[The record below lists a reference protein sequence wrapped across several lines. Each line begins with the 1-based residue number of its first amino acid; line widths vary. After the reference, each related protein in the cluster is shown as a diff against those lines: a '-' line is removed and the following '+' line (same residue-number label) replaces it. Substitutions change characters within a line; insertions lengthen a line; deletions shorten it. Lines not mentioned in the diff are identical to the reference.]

1 MSSIVWCG
9 SGKRTPTKA
18 TDCFSCSQRWGFRAW
33 ENAHQK
39 GMLSTDGSFIGIC
52 YFMMSD
58 EKDTEVL
65 DTALLLFERSLRK
78 IFGGSFLDLGKWL
91 NIQMPL
97 KKKKKWGG
105 KYYKTALWSS
115 KKPGTFTHCHSRHN
129 NRTPSPT
136 DEKEQVLLYA
146 LEHIIS
152 LKYKCLFHFILT
164 YVGLMRKG
172 KGYSLT
178 FGSLQQEA

>member
-1 MSSIVWCG
+1 M
-9 SGKRTPTKA
+9 R
-18 TDCFSCSQRWGFRAW
+18 FSCLRKCSS
-33 ENAHQK
+33 K
-39 GMLSTDGSFIGIC
+39 GDAKHLWKF
-52 YFMMSD
+52 YRH
-58 EKDTEVL
+58 
-65 DTALLLFERSLRK
+65 LLFHDVRWERYLS
-78 IFGGSFLDLGKWL
+78 FGHSIAHFWKTSKKNIWWILSWFGKV
-91 NIQMPL
+91 IKHPDAI
-97 KKKKKWGG
+97 KKKKWGG